1 LTAVAI
7 DHPAMNRTTL
17 MTLEIFTMNT
27 STDATRAALIAAAVF
42 SLLSAAASAQVHP
55 EKPTYKYEKC
65 YGIARAG
72 MNDCFFGS
80 NSCAGTLAKDS
91 DPRSWIYVP
100 QGTCKKITGGT
111 LEPPK

>member
-1 LTAVAI
+1 MTDSKLI
-7 DHPAMNRTTL
+7 FN
-17 MTLEIFTMNT
+17 TLETLETLIMNT
-27 STDATRAALIAAAVF
+27 SINEARTALIAAAVISLF
-42 SLLSAAASAQVHP
+42 SGAASAQVHP

-65 YGIARAG
+65 YGVARAG

-80 NSCAGTLAKDS
+80 NSCAGTLAKDN
-91 DPRSWIYVP
+91 DPSSWIYVP

>member
-1 LTAVAI
+1 LTALTI
-7 DHPAMNRTTL
+7 DHPAMNSTTL

-27 STDATRAALIAAAVF
+27 SIDEARAALIAAAVF
-42 SLLSAAASAQVHP
+42 SLFSAAASAQVHP

-65 YGIARAG
+65 YGVARAG
-72 MNDCFFGS
+72 MNDCFFAS
-80 NSCAGTLAKDS
+80 NSCAGTLTKDN
-91 DPRSWIYVP
+91 DPRAWIYVP